1 MSEDLMKLLA
11 EQIALQKQQLE
22 QQAAQHKE
30 DIKMQREQTEKMLSV
45 QKEQLDLQTKQ
56 MMIQREEHKEEMEK
70 QQEQI
75 AGLLQMVHGQAKDGN
90 SSQVTSTVQTSI
102 PPFSPFDSTTE
113 LWPDYWAR
121 FCTFSAA
128 NAVPENRQAQV
139 FLTNQSSA
147 IYKQLSNL
155 AAQETPPKDI
165 NKLSMQEITDY
176 MKEQFDP
183 KRFIIR
189 ERFKFWSDMKRKPGE
204 TLQELAARIRQD
216 AATCDFSS
224 IKDPQDEALRQRFIC
239 SVNNEAVLK
248 ALFKMKDQDLDF
260 AKAIQVAIE
269 TEDAAKVAKETVY
282 GFKNIPV
289 HKIWHNKNPI

>member
-1 MSEDLMKLLA
+1 MSEALIALLT
-11 EQIALQKQQLE
+11 EQIALQKQQME
-22 QQAAQHKE
+22 QQAEHQA
-30 DIKMQREQTEKMLSV
+30 KMLEL
-45 QKEQLDLQTKQ
+45 QKQQ
-56 MMIQREEHKEEMEK
+56 HKEEMEK

-75 AGLLQMVHGQAKDGN
+75 AGLLQMVHGQNKDGN

-165 NKLSMQEITDY
+165 NK
-176 MKEQFDP
+176 
-183 KRFIIR
+183 R
-189 ERFKFWSDMKRKPGE
+189 
-204 TLQELAARIRQD
+204 
-216 AATCDFSS
+216 
-224 IKDPQDEALRQRFIC
+224 
-239 SVNNEAVLK
+239 
-248 ALFKMKDQDLDF
+248 
-260 AKAIQVAIE
+260 
-269 TEDAAKVAKETVY
+269 
-282 GFKNIPV
+282 
-289 HKIWHNKNPI
+289 

>member
-1 MSEDLMKLLA
+1 MSDDLVKLLI
-11 EQIALQKQQLE
+11 EQMRQQAQQHKEQME
-22 QQAAQHKE
+22 QQATQHKE

-139 FLTNQSSA
+139 FLTNQFSS

-155 AAQETPPKDI
+155 AAQETTLKT
-165 NKLSMQEITDY
+165 LTDCPC
-176 MKEQFDP
+176 K
-183 KRFIIR
+183 K
-189 ERFKFWSDMKRKPGE
+189 SL
-204 TLQELAARIRQD
+204 T
-216 AATCDFSS
+216 T
-224 IKDPQDEALRQRFIC
+224 
-239 SVNNEAVLK
+239 
-248 ALFKMKDQDLDF
+248 
-260 AKAIQVAIE
+260 
-269 TEDAAKVAKETVY
+269 
-282 GFKNIPV
+282 
-289 HKIWHNKNPI
+289 